1 MHSTSGQGGH
11 QYRQYCHHFVRMA
24 SDELSAGLN
33 YLIDAAHLLRQ
44 KAPETSAHLMRQR
57 DDLMLHNNLTQHE
70 VQRQHVC
77 GACGHI
83 MIPGDKTL
91 LKLEP
96 REIHRLR
103 RQAASQKKKKQDKP
117 NAAPSGP
124 TKSISCGHCGRDT
137 TISLPA
143 PEAATRRKISRASA
157 AKKTVPAEPQN
168 QKMTANAS
176 SKKRAKNRKGG
187 LQALLSAQQQ
197 KSATSL
203 SLADFMG

>member
-1 MHSTSGQGGH
+1 
-11 QYRQYCHHFVRMA
+11 MA
-24 SDELSAGLN
+24 LDELSAGLN
-33 YLIDAAHLLRQ
+33 YLTDAAHLLRQ
-44 KAPETSAHLMRQR
+44 TAPETSAHLTRQR

-103 RQAASQKKKKQDKP
+103 RQAASQKKKRQEKP
-117 NAAPSGP
+117 NTASSGP
-124 TKSISCGHCGRDT
+124 TKLISCGHCGRDT

-157 AKKTVPAEPQN
+157 AKETVPAEPQN

>member
-1 MHSTSGQGGH
+1 
-11 QYRQYCHHFVRMA
+11 MA

-33 YLIDAAHLLRQ
+33 YLTDAAHLLRQ
-44 KAPETSAHLMRQR
+44 TAPETSAHLMRQR

-91 LKLEP
+91 LKLER

-103 RQAASQKKKKQDKP
+103 RRAASQKKREKP
-117 NAAPSGP
+117 NAASSGP
-124 TKSISCGHCGRDT
+124 TKSISCGHCSRVT

-157 AKKTVPAEPQN
+157 ARKTVPAEPEN

-187 LQALLSAQQQ
+187 LQALLAAQQQ
-197 KSATSL
+197 KSTSSL